1 MFYLIGVNMLLKIR
15 TGLSNQK
22 GKFGAT
28 HLSVLVLECCSR
40 ETLALEKEAKDKYGK
55 E

>member
-1 MFYLIGVNMLLKIR
+1 MLLKIR
-15 TGLSNQK
+15 TGLSKTKK
-22 GKFGAT
+22 GKFELT
-28 HLSVLVLECCSR
+28 TQSWFFECCSR

>member
-1 MFYLIGVNMLLKIR
+1 MLLKIR
-15 TGLSNQK
+15 AVFQTKEESLGYSP
-22 GKFGAT
+22 
-28 HLSVLVLECCSR
+28 SVLVLECCSR